1 MFSIRWK
8 EEQKEKVNKKKT
20 TNKKKPNAFRK
31 LRVPS
36 LNFNAAT
43 ISQLCPWESGKAT
56 EPCITS
62 HLTNEELLKFTENP
76 LELPNIPCHSQAVER
91 EVKLTTQSSAA
102 VSGINNQQGFAFNA
116 YLLKKTMQ

>member
-1 MFSIRWK
+1 MEGGTEGESQ
-8 EEQKEKVNKKKT
+8 QKEDNKKKT

-36 LNFNAAT
+36 LNFDAAT

-102 VSGINNQQGFAFNA
+102 VSGINNQQGFAFNVLSA
-116 YLLKKTMQ
+116 RKTMQ

>member
-1 MFSIRWK
+1 MEGGTEGESQ
-8 EEQKEKVNKKKT
+8 QKEDNKKKT

-76 LELPNIPCHSQAVER
+76 LELPNIPCH
-91 EVKLTTQSSAA
+91 
-102 VSGINNQQGFAFNA
+102 
-116 YLLKKTMQ
+116 